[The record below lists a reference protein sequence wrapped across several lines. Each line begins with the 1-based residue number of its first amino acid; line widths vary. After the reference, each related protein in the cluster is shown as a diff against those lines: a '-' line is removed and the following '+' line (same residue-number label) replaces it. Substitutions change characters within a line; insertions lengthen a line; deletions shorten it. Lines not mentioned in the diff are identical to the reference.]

1 MNQAL
6 RTGLIVVAAIVA
18 IGLYASVFVVGQ
30 MQQALV
36 LQFGRVRAVLNSTA
50 EDKPGLYFKIP
61 FAETV
66 VTFDKRVLDLD
77 LPVQTILTADRQ
89 NLEVD
94 AFARYRI
101 LDPLRFYQAVGN
113 IGLANQR
120 LQSFTNSSLRSVLA
134 RSTRDAIVKSE
145 RGQLMHNIQEDVN
158 RQAKSLGI
166 EIVDLRMTR
175 VDLPAQNSAAVY
187 RRMKTE
193 REREAADIR
202 ANGEQMA
209 ATIRAKAD
217 REVTVIL
224 AEATQKSE
232 QLRGQGDADK
242 NRILAEAFSKDPD
255 FFAFYRSMQAYDTG
269 LKGSDTRLVISP
281 NTDFFRY
288 FSDPQGR
295 GVPSSANRPAQQD
308 PAATGSTA
316 AGAAR

>member
-36 LQFGRVRAVLNSTA
+36 LQFGRVRAVLNATG
-50 EDKPGLYFKIP
+50 EEKPGLYFKIP

-66 VTFDKRVLDLD
+66 ITFDKRVLDLD

-101 LDPLRFYQAVGN
+101 LDPLRFYQSVGN
-113 IGLANQR
+113 INLANQR
-120 LQSFTNSSLRSVLA
+120 LQSFTNSGLRSVLA
-134 RSTRDAIVKSE
+134 RSTRDAIVKNE

-158 RQAKSLGI
+158 RQARALGI

-202 ANGEQMA
+202 ANGEQAA

-242 NRILAEAFSKDPD
+242 NRILADAFSKDRD
-255 FFAFYRSMQAYDTG
+255 FFAFYRSMQAYETG
-269 LKGSDTRLVISP
+269 LKGPDTRLVISP
-281 NTDFFRY
+281 NTDFFRF
-288 FSDPQGR
+288 FSDPKGQTGQAPANGR
-295 GVPSSANRPAQQD
+295 PGQD
-308 PAATGSTA
+308 PAATTGSTV
-316 AGAAR
+316 GAAR